1 MDAHARIVLDTSPSG
16 VLLARELLTPAPLG
30 ARIAD
35 GELHLVSTAAG
46 PLGGDRL
53 RISLELRPGTEARL
67 RSVAASVAQ
76 RGDGTGSSH
85 HLEVTVGEGAHL
97 DGDLEPL
104 VAAAGCDHTGAV
116 TIHLAAG
123 ASVRWRDELVL
134 GRTGER
140 PGCCTSTLRIERDG
154 VPVLHH
160 TVSTA
165 QAGWDGPAVTAG
177 AKVVGQIAVVGR
189 PVGATALHGA
199 RAGWLRLDDEVGLA
213 VALADDHAQL
223 RRDLHQL
230 VRHGITVPPLADGP
244 ARPGHPSMSG
254 RPGEA

>member
-1 MDAHARIVLDTSPSG
+1 MDAHARLVLDTAASG
-16 VLLARELLTPAPLG
+16 VLFARELLTPAPLG

-35 GELHLVSTAAG
+35 GELHLVNTAAG
-46 PLGGDRL
+46 PLGGDQL
-53 RISLELRPGTEARL
+53 RISLELRPGTRARL

-76 RGDGTGSSH
+76 RGDGTGSTH
-85 HLEVTVGEGAHL
+85 HLEVTVAEGAHL

-104 VAAAGCDHTGAV
+104 VAAAGCDHTGSV

-140 PGCCTSTLRIERDG
+140 PGRCTSTLRIERDG

-177 AKVVGQIAVVGR
+177 AKVVGQLAVVGR
-189 PVGATALHGA
+189 PVGATTLHGP
-199 RAGWLRLDDEVGLA
+199 RAGWLQLDDEVGLA
-213 VALADDHAQL
+213 VVLADDHAQL
-223 RRDLHQL
+223 RRDLH
-230 VRHGITVPPLADGP
+230 RLARTGV
-244 ARPGHPSMSG
+244 ASTG
-254 RPGEA
+254 R

>member
-16 VLLARELLTPAPLG
+16 ALLARELLTPAPLG
-30 ARIAD
+30 ARVAE
-35 GELHLVSTAAG
+35 GELHLVNTAAG

-53 RISLELRPGTEARL
+53 RISLELRPGTRARL

-85 HLEVTVGEGAHL
+85 HLEVAVGEGAHL

-104 VAAAGCDHTGAV
+104 VAASGCDHTGSV

-140 PGCCTSTLRIERDG
+140 PGRCTSTLRIEREG
-154 VPVLHH
+154 TPVLHH
-160 TVSTA
+160 AVSTA
-165 QAGWDGPAVTAG
+165 VTGWDGPAVTAG
-177 AKVVGQIAVVGR
+177 SKVVGQVAVVGR
-189 PVGATALHGA
+189 PVAATAVTGP
-199 RAGWLRLDDEVGLA
+199 RAGWLQLDDQVALA

-230 VRHGITVPPLADGP
+230 QTLGTWPVT
-244 ARPGHPSMSG
+244 PGHASVSV